1 MFGCLVKWINSEWLG
16 EVEVRS
22 PADRSA
28 KMSSFTESGL
38 VKKLLELNPSQQSIQ
53 TLSLWLI
60 HHRKH
65 HSIIVKTW
73 IKELQKV
80 SSSKKLTFMYLA
92 NDVIQ
97 NSKKKGP
104 EFGKEYEHVLLKA
117 FKLIAGSG
125 PEEKTIHSLNRILN
139 IWGERGVYEEAKI
152 KEFSAA
158 LNQREKSPAA
168 AVVPSKK
175 NGEEKREK
183 RKAEAESKDNGHQKK
198 SKSSSSGSGGSSA
211 KSDGGSSAPDKKAVK
226 SETIEV
232 NGKVETHVTLS
243 PHQLDG
249 DPPEPEE
256 LIKVIQELENSASSD
271 ATVRERIANLPPEV
285 SELSA
290 LAKLEDKEAAM
301 RLAVK
306 VNDAIKILNDY
317 NARLA
322 SEMDDRK
329 KLTTMLKDFQRE
341 QQELLAQAEHR
352 LEEYQ
357 SKLSKIK
364 DVQREVRN
372 HMNNLPDLTALPDV
386 TGGLAPLPSAGD
398 LFNIHH

>member
-1 MFGCLVKWINSEWLG
+1 
-16 EVEVRS
+16 
-22 PADRSA
+22 
-28 KMSSFTESGL
+28 MSSFTESGL

-73 IKELQKV
+73 IKELQKAAA
-80 SSSKKLTFMYLA
+80 SKKLTFMYLA

-104 EFGKEYEHVLLKA
+104 EFGKEYENVLLKA
-117 FKLIAGSG
+117 FKNIAQSG
-125 PEEKTIHSLNRILN
+125 PEEKTIHNLNRILN
-139 IWGERGVYEEAKI
+139 IWAERGVYDEARI
-152 KEFSAA
+152 KEFSGA
-158 LNQREKSPAA
+158 LNQREKSPAL
-168 AVVPSKK
+168 PSK
-175 NGEEKREK
+175 NGEEKK
-183 RKAEAESKDNGHQKK
+183 RKTEAEPDETSKKK
-198 SKSSSSGSGGSSA
+198 VKSSSSASS
-211 KSDGGSSAPDKKAVK
+211 DKKPK

-243 PHQLDG
+243 PHQPDG
-249 DPPEPEE
+249 EAPEPEE
-256 LIKVIQELENSASSD
+256 LLKIIQDLENSASSD
-271 ATVRERIANLPPEV
+271 AVVRERIANLPPEV

-301 RLAVK
+301 RLAMK

-322 SEMDDRK
+322 SEMDERK

-341 QQELLAQAEHR
+341 QQELLAQAEQR
-352 LEEYQ
+352 LQEYQ
-357 SKLSKIK
+357 TKLSKIK

>member
-1 MFGCLVKWINSEWLG
+1 
-16 EVEVRS
+16 
-22 PADRSA
+22 
-28 KMSSFTESGL
+28 MSSFTESGL

-65 HSIIVKTW
+65 NSIIVKTW
-73 IKELQKV
+73 LKELQKAPT
-80 SSSKKLTFMYLA
+80 SKKLTFMYLA

-104 EFGKEYEHVLLKA
+104 EFGKEFEHVLLKA
-117 FKLIAGSG
+117 FKLIAQSG
-125 PEEKTIHSLNRILN
+125 PEDKTIHNLNRILK

-158 LNQREKSPAA
+158 LNQREKSPA
-168 AVVPSKK
+168 VTKIV
-175 NGEEKREK
+175 EEKK
-183 RKAEAESKDNGHQKK
+183 RKAEDTKGHEPGHVNKK
-198 SKSSSSGSGGSSA
+198 AKPSEKSN
-211 KSDGGSSAPDKKAVK
+211 DKKAK
-226 SETIEV
+226 SEIIEV
-232 NGKVETHVTLS
+232 NGTVETHVTLS
-243 PHQLDG
+243 PHQPEG

-256 LIKVIQELENSASSD
+256 LIKVLQDLENSASSD
-271 ATVRERIANLPPEV
+271 AVVRERIANLPPEV

-301 RLAVK
+301 RLAMK
-306 VNDAIKILNDY
+306 VNDAINILNDY

-322 SEMDDRK
+322 TEMDDRK

-341 QQELLAQAEHR
+341 QQELLAQAEQR
-352 LEEYQ
+352 LQEYQ

-364 DVQREVRN
+364 EVQREVRN

-398 LFNIHH
+398 LFNIHHH

>member
-1 MFGCLVKWINSEWLG
+1 M
-16 EVEVRS
+16 
-22 PADRSA
+22 
-28 KMSSFTESGL
+28 
-38 VKKLLELNPSQQSIQ
+38 KKLLELNPSQQSIQ

-73 IKELQKV
+73 LKELQKAPT
-80 SSSKKLTFMYLA
+80 SKKLTFMYLA

-104 EFGKEYEHVLLKA
+104 EFGKEFEHVLLKA
-117 FKLIAGSG
+117 FKLIAQSN
-125 PEEKTIHSLNRILN
+125 PEEKTIHNLNRILK

-152 KEFSAA
+152 KDFSAA
-158 LNQREKSPAA
+158 LNQGEKSP
-168 AVVPSKK
+168 VVTKVV
-175 NGEEKREK
+175 EEKK
-183 RKAEAESKDNGHQKK
+183 RKAEDTKNHEASHVHKK
-198 SKSSSSGSGGSSA
+198 SKVSEKGN
-211 KSDGGSSAPDKKAVK
+211 DKKIK
-226 SETIEV
+226 SEIIEV
-232 NGKVETHVTLS
+232 NGTVETHVTLS
-243 PHQLDG
+243 PHQPEG

-256 LIKVIQELENSASSD
+256 LIKVLQDLENSASSD
-271 ATVRERIANLPPEV
+271 AVVRERIANLPPEV

-301 RLAVK
+301 RLAMK

-322 SEMDDRK
+322 TEMDDRK

-341 QQELLAQAEHR
+341 QQELLAQAEQR
-352 LEEYQ
+352 LQEYQ

-364 DVQREVRN
+364 EVQREVRN
-372 HMNNLPDLTALPDV
+372 HMNNLPDLTSLPDV

-398 LFNIHH
+398 LFNIHHH

>member
-1 MFGCLVKWINSEWLG
+1 MG
-16 EVEVRS
+16 
-22 PADRSA
+22 

-38 VKKLLELNPSQQSIQ
+38 VKKLSELNPSQQSIQ

-73 IKELQKV
+73 LKELQRV

-104 EFGKEYEHVLLKA
+104 EFGKEYENVLPKA
-117 FKLIAGSG
+117 FKLIAQSG

-139 IWGERGVYEEAKI
+139 IWGERGVYDEAKI
-152 KEFSAA
+152 KEYSAA

-168 AVVPSKK
+168 AAAPAKK

-183 RKAEAESKDNGHQKK
+183 RKPEVESNDHGQKKK
-198 SKSSSSGSGGSSA
+198 SKSSSSSAAAAVATNSSMTAAEKKPA
-211 KSDGGSSAPDKKAVK
+211 KSEV
-226 SETIEV
+226 TIEV

-243 PHQLDG
+243 PHQPDG

-271 ATVRERIANLPPEV
+271 AVVRERIANLPPEV

-341 QQELLAQAEHR
+341 QQELLAQAEQR

-364 DVQREVRN
+364 EVQREVRN

-398 LFNIHH
+398 LFNIHHH